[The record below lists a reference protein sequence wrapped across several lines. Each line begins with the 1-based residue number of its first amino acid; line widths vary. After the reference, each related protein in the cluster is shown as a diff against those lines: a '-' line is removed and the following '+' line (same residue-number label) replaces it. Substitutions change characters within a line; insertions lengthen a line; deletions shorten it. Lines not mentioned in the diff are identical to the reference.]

1 MSQKTF
7 PIEEVAKYPSP
18 GNIAPGALAFSPDDS
33 VLTFLFSPNQTL
45 SRQLFKFDLNTGE
58 RRLFFDAS
66 IGTTEENVSPEEA
79 LRRERQRQ
87 LNTGVTYYEWSQR
100 ENRVLIPL
108 PDGLYVH
115 DGLDAALRKIVDTG
129 DHPILDPRFSPDG
142 KWVSFVQDVELY
154 IVSVEGDE
162 PRQLT
167 HSARGTGKTNG
178 LAEFV
183 AQEEMRRFSGYWW
196 SPDSMQLAFEEVDE
210 THIPVYRILH
220 QGKDAVGESAQEDH
234 RYPFAGQPNA
244 KVRLGIVSINGND
257 PTWMDLRDAEYLCR
271 VQWLPNGR
279 LSAQLM
285 DREQSRL
292 DLVLFNPE
300 TGSPQTLLTETSRIW
315 INLHNMLR
323 GLPEKKTKYPNGF
336 IWASERSGYQ
346 HLYLYDEKGSLVRQ
360 LTSGEW
366 VVENIVGVDSKKG
379 FVYFTGR
386 KDSPLESHLYV
397 VSFEGGEIRR
407 ITKDAGMH
415 NVVLDHKLK
424 YFVDGHNSLEKPPH
438 VTVRRLSNGGKVR
451 EITFNDDPRVKEFD
465 LRPPEMV
472 SFTNR
477 VGITLYGAL
486 YRPSKRSNEPLPTL
500 VYVYGGP
507 QAQKVT
513 NCWQMTVSMRI
524 QYLRNLGFVVFVLD
538 NRGSANRGLA
548 FEGAI
553 KHNMGDV
560 EVQDQ
565 VDGVRWLIE
574 QGITDPARVGV
585 YGWSYGGYMSAMCL
599 GRAPDVFKL
608 AVAGA
613 PVTHYDGYDTFY
625 TERYMGL
632 PQNNPDGYKAGSVL
646 QHVETM
652 QGKLMLVHGLIDE
665 NVHFRHTARLINA
678 LIRHRKRYDLLLF
691 PDERHSPRKLED
703 RVFMEEQIRNFFV
716 ENLKLSDS

>member
-1 MSQKTF
+1 MPQKTF
-7 PIEEVAKYPSP
+7 PIEEVAKNPSP
-18 GNIAPGALAFSPDDS
+18 GNIAPGAFAFSPDDS
-33 VLTFLFSPNQTL
+33 VLTFLYSPNQTL
-45 SRQLFKFDLNTGE
+45 SRQLFTFDLNTGE
-58 RRLFFDAS
+58 RRLFIDAS
-66 IGTTEENVSPEEA
+66 TGTTEENVSPEEA

-87 LNTGVTYYEWSQR
+87 LNTGVTHYEWSR
-100 ENRVLIPL
+100 SENRVLIPF
-108 PDGLYVH
+108 PDGLYIQ
-115 DGLDAALRKIVDTG
+115 DGLNVQLRKLIEVG
-129 DHPILDPRFSPDG
+129 DRPILDPRFSPDG
-142 KWVSFVQDVELY
+142 KWVSFVQDAELF
-154 IVSVEGDE
+154 IVSVEGGE
-162 PRQLT
+162 KHQLT
-167 HSARGTGKTNG
+167 HGARVTGKTNG
-178 LAEFV
+178 LAEYV
-183 AQEEMRRFSGYWW
+183 AQEEMGRYSGYWW
-196 SPDSMQLAFEEVDE
+196 SPDSKQLAFEEVDD
-210 THIPVYRILH
+210 THIPVYRIVH
-220 QGKDAVGESAQEDH
+220 QGKDTVGESAQEDH

-244 KVRLGIVSINGND
+244 KVRLGVVSMD
-257 PTWMDLRDAEYLCR
+257 RTEPTWMDLGQTEYLCR
-271 VQWLPNGR
+271 VQWMPNGK

-285 DREQSRL
+285 DREQSHL

-300 TGSPQTLLTETSRIW
+300 TGSPQTLLTETSKIW
-315 INLHNMLR
+315 INLHNMLK
-323 GLPEKKTKYPNGF
+323 GLPEKKSKYPNGF
-336 IWASERSGYQ
+336 IWASERSGFQ
-346 HLYLYDEKGSLVRQ
+346 HLYLYDDKGNLVRQ

-366 VVENIVGVDSKKG
+366 VVENIVGVDTKKG

-386 KDSPLESHLYV
+386 KDSPLESHLYA

-407 ITKDAGMH
+407 VTRDAGIH
-415 NVVLDHKLK
+415 NVVLDHKFK
-424 YFVDGHNSLEKPPH
+424 YFVDVHNSLEKPPH

-451 EITFNDDPRVKEFD
+451 EISFNDDPRVKDFG

-477 VGITLYGAL
+477 AGITLYGAL
-486 YRPSKRSNEPLPTL
+486 YRPTQGSNKPLPTL

-507 QAQKVT
+507 HAQLVT
-513 NCWQMTVSMRI
+513 NNWQMTASMRV
-524 QYLRNLGFVVFVLD
+524 QYLRNLGYVVFVLD
-538 NRGSANRGLA
+538 NRGSANRGLS
-548 FEGAI
+548 FESPI
-553 KHNMGDV
+553 KHDMGNI

-565 VDGVRWLIE
+565 VDGVRWLVE

-599 GRAPDVFKL
+599 CRAPETFKL

-632 PQNNPDGYKAGSVL
+632 PQNNAEGYKTGSVL

-703 RVFMEEQIRNFFV
+703 RVFMEEQIRNFIV
-716 ENLKLSDS
+716 ENL

>member
-1 MSQKTF
+1 MPQKTF
-7 PIEEVAKYPSP
+7 PIEEVARYPSP
-18 GNIAPGALAFSPDDS
+18 GNIAPGAFAFSPDDS
-33 VLTFLFSPNQTL
+33 VLTFLYSPNQTL

-66 IGTTEENVSPEEA
+66 TGTTEENVSPEEA

-87 LNTGVTYYEWSQR
+87 LNTGVTHYEWSR
-100 ENRVLIPL
+100 KENRVLIPL
-108 PDGLYVH
+108 PDGLYMH
-115 DGLDAALRKIVDTG
+115 DGSDAPLRKIVDGG

-142 KWVSFVQDVELY
+142 KWVSFVQDAELY
-154 IVSVEGDE
+154 IVSVEGGE

-167 HSARGTGKTNG
+167 HGARGTGKTNG

-196 SPDSMQLAFEEVDE
+196 SPDSTQLAFEAVDE
-210 THIPVYRILH
+210 THIPIYRIVH

-244 KVRLGIVSINGND
+244 KVRLGVVSIDGNE
-257 PTWMDLRDAEYLCR
+257 PAWMDLGNAEYLCR
-271 VQWLPNGR
+271 VQWLPNGK

-285 DREQSRL
+285 DREQSLL
-292 DLVLFNPE
+292 DLILFNLE
-300 TGSPQTLLTETSRIW
+300 TGSSKTLLTETSKIW
-315 INLHNMLR
+315 VNLHNMLR
-323 GLPEKKTKYPNGF
+323 GLPEQKTSYPNGF

-346 HLYLYDEKGSLVRQ
+346 HLYLYDAKGSLVRQ

-366 VVENIVGVDSKKG
+366 VVEDIVGVDSKKG

-397 VSFEGGEIRR
+397 VSFEGGEVRR
-407 ITKDAGMH
+407 ITRDAGMH

-424 YFVDGHNSLEKPPH
+424 YFVEVHNSFDKPPH

-451 EITFNDDPRVKEFD
+451 EITFNEDPRVKEFS
-465 LRPPEMV
+465 LRPPEMI

-477 VGITLYGAL
+477 AGVTLYGAL
-486 YRPSKRSNEPLPTL
+486 YRPSKGSNKPLTTL
-500 VYVYGGP
+500 VDVYGGP
-507 QAQKVT
+507 QVQKVT
-513 NCWQMTVSMRI
+513 NSWQMTVSMRV
-524 QYLRNLGFVVFVLD
+524 QYLRNLGYAVFVLD

-548 FEGAI
+548 FEGVI

-585 YGWSYGGYMSAMCL
+585 YGSSYGGYMAAMCL
-599 GRAPDVFKL
+599 GRAPDTFKL
-608 AVAGA
+608 AVVGA
-613 PVTHYDGYDTFY
+613 PVSSWDGYDTFY
-625 TERYMGL
+625 TEQYMGL
-632 PQNNPDGYKAGSVL
+632 PQSNAEGYKVSSVL

-665 NVHFRHTARLINA
+665 NVHFRHTARLIYA
-678 LIRHRKRYDLLLF
+678 LICHRKRYDLLLF

-716 ENLKLSDS
+716 ENL